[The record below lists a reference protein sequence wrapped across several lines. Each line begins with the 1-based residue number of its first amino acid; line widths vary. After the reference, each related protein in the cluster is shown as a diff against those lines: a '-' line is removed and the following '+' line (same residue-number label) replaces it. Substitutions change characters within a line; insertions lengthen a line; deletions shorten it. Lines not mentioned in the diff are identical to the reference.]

1 MPNMSPMP
9 HTPASFAA
17 GRPASKLRL
26 LLQAAGLSLACALA
40 VSLAPNGA
48 LAQTSAF
55 GGQSAPGN
63 FQPTP
68 DTGSAAMA
76 SAPAFKTDA
85 SAPELPTLGE
95 GMLVSVNKDMIT
107 SYDLKQRMLLLIV
120 TSGVQITQ
128 ENYESFQ
135 QQALSSLIDERL
147 EQQEMTHWKVKV
159 TDKEVDSE
167 IDRMAQQSNLTS
179 AQLLAELKKVGVEPA
194 TLRAQISA
202 ETGWNQ
208 LVGGRY
214 HSNAQVGSAQ
224 IDSLMDKA
232 IADGQK
238 PQYLVAEIFIDN
250 ASAGSPE
257 AAQKGAQQ
265 LYQQISEKVAP
276 FQAVAR
282 QFSKAPSAASGGDAG
297 WLVSGNIDPTIEATL
312 KTMEPGQI
320 SQPIVTKDG
329 AYIYLMRQKTDGN
342 ADMIMRLKQAA
353 IALPANA
360 TETDISNAQAALAS
374 FRAKTSSCSALDD
387 LNSHALPASISLNDL
402 GEAQIST
409 LMTNYADALLPL
421 KEGQST
427 APLRNSQNVNV
438 LFVCDRRLAGDNALK
453 RDQIESNLVNE
464 RLSML
469 GRRYLRELR
478 STATIENH

>member
-1 MPNMSPMP
+1 MLNISPMI
-9 HTPASFAA
+9 HTPAAPVSGRSVRKFHRLVSVA
-17 GRPASKLRL
+17 GASLI
-26 LLQAAGLSLACALA
+26 CALTGGFLTQA
-40 VSLAPNGA
+40 S
-48 LAQTSAF
+48 AQQSVPSAF
-55 GGQSAPGN
+55 Q
-63 FQPTP
+63 QTP
-68 DTGSAAMA
+68 DTGSAAQA
-76 SAPAFKTDA
+76 SAPAFKADA
-85 SAPELPTLGE
+85 TAPELPTLGE
-95 GMLVSVNKDMIT
+95 GMLISVNKDMIT

-135 QQALSSLIDERL
+135 QQAISSLVDERL
-147 EQQEMTHWKVKV
+147 EQQEMDHWKVKV
-159 TDKEVDSE
+159 TDKEIDQE
-167 IDRMAQQSNLTS
+167 IDRMAQQSNLNAT
-179 AQLLAELKKVGVEPA
+179 QLLAELKKVGVEPA
-194 TLRAQISA
+194 TLRAQIAA
-202 ETGWNQ
+202 ESGWNS

-224 IDSLMDKA
+224 IDSLMDKV

-257 AAQKGAQQ
+257 AAQKGAEQ
-265 LYQQISEKVAP
+265 LYQQISQKVAP

-282 QFSKAPSAASGGDAG
+282 QFSKAPSAANGGDAG
-297 WLVSGNIDPTIEATL
+297 WLVSGNIDPAVEATF
-312 KTMEPGQI
+312 KTMEPGQV
-320 SQPIVTKDG
+320 SQPIMTKDG

-342 ADMIMRLKQAA
+342 ADMVMRLKQAA

-360 TETDISNAQAALAS
+360 TEADINNAQTVLAS

-387 LNSHALPASISLNDL
+387 LGSRAIPGSITVNDL
-402 GEAQIST
+402 GETQLST

-453 RDQIESNLVNE
+453 REQVQNNLVNE